1 MNYKDAVH
9 QIETI
14 SQDAQFLAITFDD
27 SDNHFYTYLISGNVD
42 EKEGLSIGCH
52 IEGGI
57 LFDTSGVEDYQDID
71 EAVPTISKLHFKPFD
86 ESLNIMGM
94 VAEYVL
100 FQLFPMLQDPKSILS
115 KSDERKF
122 LNLAKHHIEHTWK
135 E

>member
-9 QIETI
+9 QIKTI
-14 SQDAQFLAITFDD
+14 SQEAQFLAVTFDD
-27 SDNHFYTYLISGNVD
+27 SDNHFYTYLMSGDFD

-57 LFDTSGVEDYQDID
+57 LFDTDGFEDHQDID
-71 EAVPTISKLHFKPFD
+71 EAIPKISKLHFKPFD

-94 VAEYVL
+94 VAEHVL
-100 FQLFPMLQDPKSILS
+100 FQLFPMLPDPESIFN

-122 LNLAKHHIEHTWK
+122 LNLAKHHVKHTWK
-135 E
+135 G